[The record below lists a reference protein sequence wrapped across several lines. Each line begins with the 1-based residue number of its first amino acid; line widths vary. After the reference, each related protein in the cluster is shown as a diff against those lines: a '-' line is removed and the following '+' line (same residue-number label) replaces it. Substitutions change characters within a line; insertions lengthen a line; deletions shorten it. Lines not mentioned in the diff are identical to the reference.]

1 MTTQEL
7 IKYIKN
13 LSYTDGAVVGVLKV
27 NREGLIHL
35 IKQLDQSDKVV
46 IPEYVA
52 RWIEYCKATN
62 VPLFGA
68 MSLDNVYLYNYA
80 RQYESE
86 KLKNFFIDYDNQT
99 LFASAWVNGYTVK
112 KEKHYYVAIPIEN
125 GWYRRLAVYS
135 NGEVGLDD
143 HNYMSLDKLKQH
155 SRQANFQLTEKM
167 IKESTLSWAWQ
178 FAKELE

>member
-99 LFASAWVNGYTVK
+99 LFASAWVNDYTVK
-112 KEKHYYVAIPIEN
+112 KEKHYYIAVPVGKGVYNRVCIDNEGKVYLHSCGYSSIKNLIKLERKATIPI
-125 GWYRRLAVYS
+125 
-135 NGEVGLDD
+135 
-143 HNYMSLDKLKQH
+143 
-155 SRQANFQLTEKM
+155 TEEA
-167 IKESTLSWAWQ
+167 IKDSPLSWAWQ